1 MDQKRDIPLHQRLNI
16 SARIS
21 TRYNNV
27 LFPLDIRQFA
37 SELTKSGYAIVAPSL
52 PEQSPVQSNSFIG
65 ARFNP
70 YAKKGNTVIDIDTSH
85 QHIGIKDS
93 DIKIVAERHKE
104 LNDILKKIPIGGKS
118 FRPWFTEFQISF
130 KIKVKENAWK
140 LVSKK
145 FEVGSMNNVLK
156 EFVGNDI
163 GITQIKVAWPITRPD
178 TSNYF
183 EFILTPTMM
192 DDHILDFILLFRN
205 SNQEQFVNQAMRI
218 DEYIDRIIKWL
229 DEDA

>member
-1 MDQKRDIPLHQRLNI
+1 MEQEKYIPSHQRLN
-16 SARIS
+16 SSVRIS

-27 LFPLDIRQFA
+27 LFPLDLRQLA
-37 SELTKSGYAIVAPSL
+37 PELVKIGYVIVVPPL
-52 PEQSPVQSNSFIG
+52 PEQTPIQSSSFMG
-65 ARFNP
+65 GTFNP
-70 YAKKGNTVIDIDTSH
+70 YARKGNTVIDIDTSH
-85 QHIGIKDS
+85 QHIGIKDV
-93 DIKIVAERHKE
+93 DTKMVIERHKE
-104 LNDILKKIPIGGKS
+104 LNDLLKKIPIGGKS